1 LLLGIYN
8 GIRKNIVLQL
18 KIHEVSFGGLEPV
31 LATMSSYYGE
41 RSNRQTKGSVA
52 LNYFKWLING
62 V

>member
-1 LLLGIYN
+1 MTRIYLLLGIYN

-41 RSNRQTKGSVA
+41 RSNS
-52 LNYFKWLING
+52 
-62 V
+62 